1 MSSFIVP
8 RSPVT
13 VVMLLLIVVGFWL
26 AYDFVNPSPD
36 LEVCTTSPVG
46 ELQCETDYSIENIS
60 SYLIWLGTKL
70 GFVLMIWVIA
80 NMFLNTRRGL

>member
-26 AYDFVNPSPD
+26 AYDVVNPSPD
-36 LEVCTTSPVG
+36 LEVCTETPVG
-46 ELQCETDYSIENIS
+46 ELKCETDYSIDNIS

-70 GFVLMIWVIA
+70 GFILIIWVVA